1 MIQFPKEFLWG
12 GATAANQFEGA
23 WDLKGRGPVLTD
35 FTTSGDKEKPRYV
48 TYAMP
53 DGTKGKCRKF
63 EGMPEGAKG
72 ITEPYCYYPNR
83 LASDFYHHYKEDIAL
98 LAEMGFRVFRMSI
111 AWSRIFPKGIEKE
124 PNQEGLKFYR
134 DVFLELRKYQIEPLV
149 TILHFDTPLYLEEQG
164 GWRQRSTIDH
174 YLDYCRVIF
183 REYKDLVKY
192 WLTINEINIPLAAAS
207 SLGDTLPKERIQR
220 YYQEQHYQLV
230 ASAKAVKLGHEINP
244 DFIIGCMLSGMT
256 SYPYCCDPA
265 DVLLNRY
272 KWEEALLYSGDV
284 MCKGSYPSYAGRIW
298 KKWDVQLDCTEQ
310 DLKDLQEG
318 TVDMYTFSY
327 YSSNIAT
334 THDKDKDAKGNFVQS
349 AKNPYLTYSKWGWAN
364 DPAGLQYLLEVLY
377 DRYGLPMMIVENGLG
392 AVDQVEED
400 GSIHDDYRI
409 NYLKQHIQAMARA
422 MQNGVELIGYTV
434 WGCIDL
440 VSASTGEMSK
450 RYGMVYVDRDD
461 YGNGSFAR
469 KKKDSF
475 YWYQRVI
482 SSNGESIEQAQ

>member
-35 FTTSGDKEKPRYV
+35 FTTSGSKEKARCV
-48 TYAMP
+48 TYVMP

-72 ITEPYCYYPNR
+72 ITEPDCYYPNR
-83 LASDFYHHYKEDIAL
+83 LASDFYHRYKEDIAL
-98 LAEMGFRVFRMSI
+98 LAEMGFGVFRMSI
-111 AWSRIFPKGIEKE
+111 AWSRIFPKGIEEE

-134 DVFLELRKYQIEPLV
+134 DVFLELRKHQIEPLV

-164 GWRQRSTIDH
+164 GWGQRSTIDH
-174 YLDYCRVIF
+174 YLNYCRVIF
-183 REYKDLVKY
+183 HEYKDLVKY

-207 SLGDTLPKERIQR
+207 SLGDTLPGERVRR

-244 DFIIGCMLSGMT
+244 DFKIGCMLSGMT

-265 DVLLNRY
+265 DVILNRY

-284 MCKGSYPSYAGRIW
+284 MCKGSYPSYAKRIW
-298 KKWDVQLDCTEQ
+298 EKWNVHLDCTEQ
-310 DLKDLQEG
+310 DIRDLQEG

-327 YSSNIAT
+327 YSSSIAT
-334 THDKDKDAKGNFVQS
+334 THNKDMDAKGNFVQS
-349 AKNPYLTYSKWGWAN
+349 AQNPYLTYSKWGWAN
-364 DPAGLQYLLEVLY
+364 DPDGLQYLLEVLY

-392 AVDQVEED
+392 AVDKVEED

-409 NYLKQHIQAMARA
+409 DYLKQHIQAMARA

-450 RYGMVYVDRDD
+450 RYGLVYVDRDD

-475 YWYQRVI
+475 YWYQKVI
-482 SSNGESIEQAQ
+482 SSNGESIEQDG